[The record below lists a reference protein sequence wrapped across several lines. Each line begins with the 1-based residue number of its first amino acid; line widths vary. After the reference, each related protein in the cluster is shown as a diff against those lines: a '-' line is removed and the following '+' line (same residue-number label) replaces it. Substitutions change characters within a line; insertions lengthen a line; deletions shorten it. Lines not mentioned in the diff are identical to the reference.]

1 MNMSV
6 LCFHD
11 FFAGFF
17 AASPLDRRVHAACM
31 KQSLYGERVE
41 LGGLATELKETERVG
56 KEEDHESEAGL
67 GEGHGNEAFSDED
80 ICSAMKDLYE
90 FEYYFRRSETT
101 RWLGRS
107 GGMWGDFS

>member
-1 MNMSV
+1 MQCPQNFYQTPWLQTGLSTQEHKKFDMWQ
-6 LCFHD
+6 
-11 FFAGFF
+11 
-17 AASPLDRRVHAACM
+17 RVFT
-31 KQSLYGERVE
+31 LYGERVE